1 MAFFNKS
8 SVGQVTGDVMMTGAD
23 MLPAGDKD
31 SAIRLAW
38 NVGADF
44 IPVKHPVVHPSGHVP
59 GSPQHPTAFTVWN
72 ENVDPPALLNPA
84 VSAGFACTPYMQ
96 TIESI
101 EQLFPNSCTGMLM
114 IEHGKVLMMTIHL
127 TGAVDLGGGDV
138 IKPHLTIVDSQDGSR
153 STQVHASVGRVACEN
168 QFSYASRLFSQRH
181 SKNHSLILAGWFNY
195 VARAKEDWDDYVRRC
210 YAMKNIRFAHF
221 QEAFRMLMRIMPEPQ
236 RSEKQSEQGYRS
248 RMTRWNKAVDAI
260 WHRYKVEAE
269 LFGHSAWVLVQ
280 AIQYYEYHVKTK
292 NDPVKQMSVV
302 TDPDKKQKLTLRAE
316 ELVLA

>member
-8 SVGQVTGDVMMTGAD
+8 SVGKVTGDVMMTGAD

-59 GSPQHPTAFTVWN
+59 GSPQRPTAFTVWN

-114 IEHGKVLMMTIHL
+114 VENGKVLMMTIHL

-138 IKPHLTIVDSQDGSR
+138 IKPHLTVVDSQDGSR
-153 STQVHASVGRVACEN
+153 STQVHASVGRKACEN
-168 QFSYASRLFSQRH
+168 QFSYASRLFSTRH

-195 VARAKEDWDDYVRRC
+195 VARAKEDWDDYVKRC
-210 YAMKNIRFAHF
+210 YAMKNILLNRN
-221 QEAFRMLMRIMPEPQ
+221 EAFQMLMRIMPEPKKA
-236 RSEKQSEQGYRS
+236 EKQTEQGYRS
-248 RMTRWNKAVDAI
+248 QWTRWQNAVDAI
-260 WHRYKVEAE
+260 WDRYKFEAE
-269 LFGHSAWVLVQ
+269 LFGGSAWILVQ

>member
-8 SVGQVTGDVMMTGAD
+8 SVGKVTGDVMMTGAD

-44 IPVKHPVVHPSGHVP
+44 NPVKIAIAHPSGHVP
-59 GSPQHPTAFTVWN
+59 KTKSGVPVAYSVWN
-72 ENVDPPALLNPA
+72 LRVDPPALLNPA
-84 VSAGFACTPYMQ
+84 VSHGYSATPYMQ

-114 IEHGKVLMMTIHL
+114 VEDGKVLMMTIQL

-138 IKPHLTIVDSQDGSR
+138 ILPHLTIVDSQDGSR
-153 STQVHASVGRVACEN
+153 STQVHASVERKACEN
-168 QFSYASRLFSQRH
+168 QFSYASRLFSARH
-181 SKNHSLILAGWFNY
+181 SKNHSMILAGWFNH
-195 VARAKEDWDDYVRRC
+195 VARAKEDWDDYVKRC
-210 YAMKNIRFAHF
+210 HAMKNIPLNRN
-221 QEAFRMLMRIMPEPQ
+221 EAFQMLMRIMPEPKKA
-236 RSEKQSEQGYRS
+236 EKQTEQGYRS
-248 RMTRWNKAVDAI
+248 QWTRWQNAVDAI
-260 WHRYKVEAE
+260 WDRYKFEAE
-269 LFGHSAWVLVQ
+269 LFGGSAWILVQ
-280 AIQYYEYHVKTK
+280 AIQHYEYHVKTK